1 VIGEVLDGKY
11 EILRLIG
18 EGGMGAVYEAEHLG
32 MGRRV
37 AVKIILA
44 RDLQKKRAHI
54 KRFHREAR
62 AAGSVDSRHIA
73 QVLDTGTLEDGRP
86 YMVMELLVGE
96 DFGQLLRRIGPL
108 APEVATAV
116 VAQACRGL
124 AKAHEAGVIHRDLK
138 PANVFLAERDGEI
151 VVKLIDF
158 GIAKFDVELDNFKDS
173 TLTKTGSLLGSP
185 LYMSPEQARGKREI
199 DQRADLWSL
208 GVVLYRSL
216 CGRTPFQDVEAL
228 GDLIITICSSPVPP
242 IQDVAP
248 WVPPAI
254 AEALHKALKLHP
266 DARYQTASE
275 MADALSAVVPTTT
288 ITPDQLMPLEEA
300 QKARTA
306 HRIEVSDEAPTFS
319 TTSVGLAASQ
329 AKTSSN
335 GRSRSLMLIAS
346 GALLAFGAVALYTWS
361 EREGSLGAGSPE
373 TRGVGAVGSP
383 TPPEGPQ
390 GGMAGAAPSSSPT
403 AASSTPEGSA
413 SATDE
418 GGAPAMSATS
428 SSSARPPPAPP
439 TPPPV
444 QQPPS
449 PPPSLP
455 LPDDEEFGGRK

>member
-1 VIGEVLDGKY
+1 MIGDVLDGKY

-18 EGGMGAVYEAEHLG
+18 EGGMGAVYEAEHRG

-86 YMVMELLVGE
+86 FMVMELLVGE
-96 DFGQLLRRIGPL
+96 DLGQLLRRIGPL
-108 APEVATAV
+108 PPEVAAAV

-124 AKAHEAGVIHRDLK
+124 TQAHDVGVIHRDLK

-185 LYMSPEQARGKREI
+185 LYMSPEQARGKRKI

-208 GVVLYRSL
+208 GVVLYRAL
-216 CGRTPFQDVEAL
+216 CGRTPYQEIEAL
-228 GDLIITICSSPVPP
+228 GDLIITICSTPVPP
-242 IQDVAP
+242 IQDFAP
-248 WVPPAI
+248 WVPPDV
-254 AEALHKALKLHP
+254 AEVLHKALKLHP

-275 MADALSAVVPTTT
+275 MADALGAVLASTTL
-288 ITPDQLMPLEEA
+288 TPEMLVPLEDDR
-300 QKARTA
+300 KARTA
-306 HRIEVSDEAPTFS
+306 HRIEVSDEAPTLG
-319 TTSVGLAASQ
+319 TTGGVAASQ
-329 AKTSSN
+329 AQKATTT
-335 GRSRSLMLIAS
+335 SRSAVLVGS
-346 GALLAFGAVALYTWS
+346 GALLALGAVAVYMWWQTEPPS
-361 EREGSLGAGSPE
+361 PRPAIADAADPSAPRGSAEPVSTGGIDGGVEAEPSAEPRPGDDAG
-373 TRGVGAVGSP
+373 GVD
-383 TPPEGPQ
+383 
-390 GGMAGAAPSSSPT
+390 T
-403 AASSTPEGSA
+403 AAEAPTFSA
-413 SATDE
+413 SA
-418 GGAPAMSATS
+418 GSSAAPRPSVRPSATV
-428 SSSARPPPAPP
+428 RTPAPP
-439 TPPPV
+439 
-444 QQPPS
+444 
-449 PPPSLP
+449 P